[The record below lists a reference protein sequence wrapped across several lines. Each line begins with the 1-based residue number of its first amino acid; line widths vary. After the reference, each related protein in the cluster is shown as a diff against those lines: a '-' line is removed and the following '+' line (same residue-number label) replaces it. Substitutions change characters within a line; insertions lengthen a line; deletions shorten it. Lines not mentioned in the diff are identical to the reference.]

1 MSYLEYDKAKI
12 SSEKYKK
19 EITSVCPE
27 CIKVIPAVIEE
38 DPDGKIRLKKKCP
51 EHGEFE
57 DILSQHPDYYKWSQN
72 FLAEGVSI
80 DQDKRCVPDT
90 NKGCP
95 WDCGTCQRHKTTP
108 ILTLIDITNKCN
120 LRCPICFA
128 NAAVT
133 GNVVEPTFDEVVKI
147 MKHLRS
153 LTPYS
158 NVAVSFSGG
167 EPTLREELPDM
178 IRKAYELD
186 FLQVMLITNG
196 IKFKNLDYCK
206 EIKET
211 GLQTI
216 YLQFDGTLPETWEK
230 TRGFNLW
237 PIKQRIIKN
246 LRIAG
251 FDSVILVP
259 TVAKGVSDHEV
270 GNIIQFAIDNLDI
283 IRGVNFQPV
292 SLCGRIPP
300 DKLAEMRINISDLIH
315 KIDTQTNH
323 VLNPN
328 VWYPVPVVAPM
339 ANLITWYTGVP
350 GVDFGCHP
358 DCGFATFMVL
368 NDKTGEL
375 ECITDYIDVPEFFKL
390 SNKYWAEVSKRKN
403 KFHRFETIAGG
414 INEFLPFNVPFLNN
428 IGKGLDGLHEQTYK
442 RYVMARFFLEVL
454 GTIKK
459 TGRAIQSVSKILLRT
474 EWDDVASFM
483 YDTLMVSCM
492 HFQDLYSMRTARTE
506 RCIIHYAVHDRRD
519 GMVKQIPF
527 CTYNSIHR
535 PLVEKA
541 IAVPISQVD
550 EGEVLTM
557 EKEYKEIQK
566 EAAPPLARE

>member
-1 MSYLEYDKAKI
+1 MSYLEYNTAEI
-12 SSEKYKK
+12 SSERYRK

-38 DPDGKIRLKKKCP
+38 DPDGKVRLKKKCP
-51 EHGEFE
+51 DHGEFS
-57 DILSQHPDYYKWSQN
+57 DVISQHPEYYKWSQN
-72 FLAEGVSI
+72 FLAEGVAI
-80 DQDKRCVPDT
+80 DQDRRTLPDKDGA
-90 NKGCP
+90 NCP
-95 WDCGTCQRHKTTP
+95 WDCGMCQRHKTTP
-108 ILTLIDITNKCN
+108 ILSLIDITNKCN

-153 LTPYS
+153 LRPYP

-167 EPTLREELPDM
+167 EPTLREDLPDM
-178 IRKAYELD
+178 IRKAYELG

-196 IKFKNLDYCK
+196 IKFKSLDYCRQ
-206 EIKET
+206 IKET

-216 YLQFDGTLPETWEK
+216 YLQFDGTTPETWEQ

-237 PIKQRIIKN
+237 PLKQKIIRN
-246 LRIAG
+246 LRKTG
-251 FDSVILVP
+251 FDSVVLVP
-259 TVAKGVSDHEV
+259 TIAKGVSDSEV
-270 GNIIQFAIDNLDI
+270 GNIIQFAIDNIDI
-283 IRGVNFQPV
+283 VRAVNFQPV

-315 KIDTQTNH
+315 MIDKQTNG
-323 VLNPN
+323 VLSPN
-328 VWYPVPVVAPM
+328 NFYPIPVVAPM
-339 ANLITWYTGVP
+339 ANLVTWYTGVP
-350 GVDFGCHP
+350 GVDFACSP

-368 NDKTGEL
+368 GDHGEL
-375 ECITDYIDVPEFFKL
+375 ECITEYIDIPEFFKI
-390 SNKYWAEVSKRKN
+390 SNKYWAEVCQRKD
-403 KFHRFETIAGG
+403 KFHRFETLTGG
-414 INEFLPFNVPFLNN
+414 LNELLPFNLPGLREL
-428 IGKGLDGLHEQTYK
+428 GRGLDGLHESAYK
-442 RYVMARFFLEVL
+442 RYVMARYFWEVL

-459 TGRAIQSVSKILLRT
+459 TGRGIQSVSKILLRT
-474 EWDDVASFM
+474 KWDDVASFLF
-483 YDTLMVSCM
+483 DSLMVSCM

-519 GMVKQIPF
+519 GIVKQIPF

-535 PLVEKA
+535 PLIEEA
-541 IAVPISQVD
+541 IAVPISQVE

-557 EKEYKEIQK
+557 DKDYEKLKK
-566 EAAPPLARE
+566 EAIPPMP

>member
-1 MSYLEYDKAKI
+1 MSYLSYGTYEGSD
-12 SSEKYKK
+12 EKYEK
-19 EITSVCPE
+19 EVTSVCPE
-27 CIKVIPAVIEE
+27 CIKTIPALIVEE
-38 DPDGKIRLKKKCP
+38 NGKILLKKTCP
-51 EHGEFE
+51 EHGDFQ
-57 DILSQHPDYYKWSQN
+57 DILSQHPEYYKWSQN
-72 FLAEGVSI
+72 FLCEGVAS
-80 DQDKRCVPDT
+80 DQDKRCVDKSGE
-90 NKGCP
+90 NCP
-95 WDCGTCQRHKTTP
+95 LDCGTCARHKTTP
-108 ILTLIDITNKCN
+108 ILSLIDITNKCN

-133 GNVVEPTFDEVVKI
+133 GNVVEPTFEEVVKI

-158 NVAVSFSGG
+158 NIAVSFSGG
-167 EPTLREELPDM
+167 EPTLRPDLPDM
-178 IRKAYELD
+178 IRKAYELG

-216 YLQFDGTLPETWEK
+216 YLQFDGTTPETWEQ

-237 PIKQRIIKN
+237 PIKQKIIKN

-251 FDSVILVP
+251 FDSIVLVP
-259 TVAKGVSDHEV
+259 TIAMGVSDHEV
-270 GNIIQFAIDNLDI
+270 GNIIQFAIDNIDI
-283 IRGVNFQPV
+283 VRAVNFQPV

-315 KIDTQTNH
+315 KIDVQTNH
-323 VLNPN
+323 VLSPD
-328 VWYPVPVVAPM
+328 VFYPIPVVAPM
-339 ANLITWYTGVP
+339 SNLITWYTGVP
-350 GVDFGCHP
+350 GVDFACNP
-358 DCGFATFMVL
+358 DCGFATFLVVG
-368 NDKTGEL
+368 DDGKL
-375 ECITDYIDVPEFFKL
+375 ECITDYIDIPEFFKI
-390 SNKYWAEVSKRKN
+390 SNKYWAEVKNRKD
-403 KFHRFETIAGG
+403 KFHRFETIGGG
-414 INEFLPFNVPFLNN
+414 INEILPVDLPFLRQ
-428 IGKGLDGLHEQTYK
+428 IGKGLDGIHKEAYK
-442 RYVMARFFLEVL
+442 RWVMARYFMEVM

-459 TGRAIQSVSKILLRT
+459 TGRGVQSVSKILLRT
-474 EWDDVASFM
+474 EWDDVASFL

-519 GMVKQIPF
+519 GVVKQIPF

-535 PLVEKA
+535 PLIEKA
-541 IAVPISQVD
+541 IAVPISEVD

-557 EKEYKEIQK
+557 DEAYKELKK
-566 EAAPPLARE
+566 EAAPPLARD

>member
-1 MSYLEYDKAKI
+1 MSYLEYNTADI
-12 SSEKYKK
+12 SSEKYRK

-27 CIKVIPAVIEE
+27 CIKVIPAIIEE

-57 DILSQHPDYYKWSQN
+57 DVLSQHPEYYKWAQN

-80 DQDKRCVPDT
+80 DQDKRCLSEKDGA
-90 NKGCP
+90 NCP
-95 WDCGTCQRHKTTP
+95 WDCGTCKRHKTTP
-108 ILTLIDITNKCN
+108 ILSLIDITNKCN

-158 NVAVSFSGG
+158 NIAVSFSGG

-178 IRKAYELD
+178 IRKAYELG

-196 IKFKNLDYCK
+196 IKFKNIDYCK

-216 YLQFDGTLPETWEK
+216 YLQFDGTLPETWEQ

-237 PIKQRIIKN
+237 PIKQKIIRN
-246 LRIAG
+246 LRKTG
-251 FDSVILVP
+251 FDSVVLVP
-259 TVAKGVSDHEV
+259 TIAKGVSDHEV
-270 GNIIQFAIDNLDI
+270 GNIIQFAMDNLDI
-283 IRGVNFQPV
+283 VRAVNFQPV

-315 KIDTQTNH
+315 MIDKQTNG

-328 VWYPVPVVAPM
+328 TFYPIPVVAPM
-339 ANLITWYTGVP
+339 ANLITWYTNTP
-350 GVDFGCHP
+350 GVDFACSP
-358 DCGFATFMVL
+358 ECGFATFMVL
-368 NDKTGEL
+368 GDNGEL
-375 ECITDYIDVPEFFKL
+375 ECITDYIDVPEFFKV
-390 SNKYWAEVSKRKN
+390 SNKYWEMVSKRKD
-403 KFHRFETIAGG
+403 KFHRFETLAGG
-414 INEFLPFNVPFLNN
+414 LNELLPFDIPMLRNL
-428 IGKGLDGLHEQTYK
+428 GRGLDGLNEEAYK
-442 RYVMARFFLEVL
+442 RYIMARYFWEVL

-459 TGRAIQSVSKILLRT
+459 TGRGIQSVSKILLRT
-474 EWDDVASFM
+474 NWDDVASFM
-483 YDTLMVSCM
+483 FDTLMVSCM
-492 HFQDLYSMRTARTE
+492 HFQDLYSMRTTRTE

-519 GMVKQIPF
+519 GQVKQIPF

-535 PLVEKA
+535 PLIEKQ

-550 EGEVLTM
+550 EGEVFTSD
-557 EKEYKEIQK
+557 KEYEKLKK
-566 EAAPPLARE
+566 EAIPPMG